1 MYTDRKRTEELYPYS
16 GEFYYS
22 EDNPSE
28 DGDLIGDGDSTDEV
42 SVLKTRCDIQE
53 ASKMFNS
60 GALIADYNVYFP
72 LGEDGCT
79 DVRRGM
85 SFRGTLHGMDV
96 GGTVTG
102 LFPGLLGVKAT
113 VKEVDV

>member
-1 MYTDRKRTEELYPYS
+1 MYTERGRTEELYPYE
-16 GEFYYS
+16 GEFYYT
-22 EDNPSE
+22 EDNPGE
-28 DGDLIGDGDSTDEV
+28 DGDLIGGEDAANEV

-72 LGEDGCT
+72 LERGGLIS
-79 DVRRGM
+79 VRRGM
-85 SFRGTLHGMDV
+85 SFRGVLHGMDV

-102 LFPGLLGVKAT
+102 LFPGQLGVKAT